1 MPNQLITTRHTG
13 PVLTLN
19 VQMSL
24 YESNLAAFLSTEQTP
39 PTHCFHPCISL
50 ELLDSIISGVQYL
63 HSRGVVHRDLKPA
76 NIFLSLSTDRY
87 PPAGSVNLSSC
98 HTCSARDCL
107 HVTPRIG
114 DFGLVAAVGDSSAKP
129 VGTEFYRP
137 PNGGK
142 INEKLDVFALGVVAF
157 EMLQRFGTKMERIDA
172 LTKLRRG
179 ELAGDLEEKILGLVG
194 GMVTVDEGERW
205 DCEAVRFVVEGIVK
219 EMKRE

>member
-1 MPNQLITTRHTG
+1 MPHQLITTHHTG

-24 YESNLAAFLSTEQTP
+24 YESNLAAFLSTEQSP
-39 PTHCFHPCISL
+39 PSHCYHPCISL
-50 ELLDSIISGVQYL
+50 ELLDSITSGVQYL

-87 PPAGSVNLSSC
+87 PPAGSVDLSSC
-98 HTCSARDCL
+98 HTCLDRECL

-114 DFGLVAAVGDSSAKP
+114 DFGLVAAAGDSCIKP

-142 INEKLDVFALGVVAF
+142 ISEKLDVFALGVVAF
-157 EMLQRFGTKMERIDA
+157 EMLQRFGTRMERIDA
-172 LTKLRRG
+172 LTKLRRCDIP
-179 ELAGDLEEKILGLVG
+179 EDLGKKVLGLVG
-194 GMVTVDEGERW
+194 GMVAVDEEERW
-205 DCEAVRFVVEGIVK
+205 GCEVVRSEIERIVRG
-219 EMKRE
+219 MKRG